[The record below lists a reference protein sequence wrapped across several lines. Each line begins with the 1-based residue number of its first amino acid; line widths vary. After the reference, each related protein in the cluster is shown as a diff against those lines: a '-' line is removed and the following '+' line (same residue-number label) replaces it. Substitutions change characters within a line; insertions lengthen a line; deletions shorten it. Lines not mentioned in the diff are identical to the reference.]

1 MMNIKEL
8 LNIEKHPKIQQTYML
23 PSFENSKSL
32 KIELQCDD
40 DKYHKDS
47 FILDISRSSVQFQR
61 KTNQYRYNATNIIA
75 RIDFYASHTNPEFN
89 PNKIPSDKRLS
100 ELMEKY
106 SEFRFRDQN
115 HIHIFIE
122 SYADKWAFPLN
133 EFNIK
138 TNDDFLNQSYDFC
151 QFCNIINIK
160 FAKGDLFC

>member
-1 MMNIKEL
+1 MINIKEL
-8 LNIEKHPKIQQTYML
+8 LSIEKHPKVQQTYIL

-40 DKYHKDS
+40 DKYH
-47 FILDISRSSVQFQR
+47 
-61 KTNQYRYNATNIIA
+61 
-75 RIDFYASHTNPEFN
+75 
-89 PNKIPSDKRLS
+89 SDKRLS

-106 SEFRFRDQN
+106 SEFRFRNEN
-115 HIHIFIE
+115 HIHIFME
-122 SYADKWAFPLN
+122 NYADKWAFPLS

>member
-1 MMNIKEL
+1 MINIKEL
-8 LNIEKHPKIQQTYML
+8 LSIEKHPKVQQTYIL

-40 DKYHKDS
+40 DKYHKEN
-47 FILDISRSSVQFQR
+47 FILDILRSSIQFQR
-61 KTNQYRYNATNIIA
+61 KTNQYRYNAINIIA

-106 SEFRFRDQN
+106 SEFRFRNEN
-115 HIHIFIE
+115 HIHIFTE
-122 SYADKWAFPLN
+122 GYADKWAFPLS

>member
-1 MMNIKEL
+1 MNIKEL
-8 LNIEKHPKIQQTYML
+8 LSIEKHPKIQQTYML
-23 PSFENSKSL
+23 PSSENSKSL

-61 KTNQYRYNATNIIA
+61 KTNQYRYNA
-75 RIDFYASHTNPEFN
+75 FYASHINPEFN